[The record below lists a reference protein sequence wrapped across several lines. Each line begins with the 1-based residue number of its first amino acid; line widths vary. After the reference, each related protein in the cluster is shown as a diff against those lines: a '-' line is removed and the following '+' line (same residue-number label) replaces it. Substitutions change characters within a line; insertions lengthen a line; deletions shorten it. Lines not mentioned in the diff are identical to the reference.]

1 MKRKLAPHTSDSAAN
16 MRTTVLERAG
26 ARVGDEDTTVTLL
39 AGAAR
44 ALAGIGPLV
53 HRRRTITSGSNSRG
67 SGPSSFS
74 VGWPSRAQY
83 SNPPII
89 SLTA

>member
-1 MKRKLAPHTSDSAAN
+1 M
-16 MRTTVLERAG
+16 LERAG

-53 HRRRTITSGSNSRG
+53 HRRTTITLVAGFCVTVAVMVGCTAYLVSAL
-67 SGPSSFS
+67 SS
-74 VGWPSRAQY
+74 VAAR
-83 SNPPII
+83 
-89 SLTA
+89 

>member
-1 MKRKLAPHTSDSAAN
+1 

-53 HRRRTITSGSNSRG
+53 
-67 SGPSSFS
+67 
-74 VGWPSRAQY
+74 
-83 SNPPII
+83 
-89 SLTA
+89 